1 MIGQAQWCTHVFL
14 ACKRIMFELHSKTQ
28 SQKINQLTKQEKQ
41 TKQNKNAEIEPN
53 MKDWDRESPN
63 QNKFLPL

>member
-1 MIGQAQWCTHVFL
+1 
-14 ACKRIMFELHSKTQ
+14 MFELHSKTQ

-53 MKDWDRESPN
+53 MKDWDRESHN